1 MIQRILILTGYFTKS
16 LFFSLT
22 GLLLL
27 VLSLVY
33 WAVFFPPGQG
43 TPDVENYVI
52 VVGAWGVAATFLISL
67 AVSSR
72 AGRLENYPVLV
83 RLPSRIEYL
92 VAVLFSAVI
101 LGLLMQLLVAGLAL
115 IRGPELTGPRLL
127 SIPPLWLSLNLLA
140 AVLAIHASDLVT
152 AGWSRVILFGLL
164 AIALVLNSAAA
175 SPNSWFSDRFLALAD
190 VFNRIN
196 LVWFSDL
203 AYDVA
208 SWTANTPLAG
218 LAQAAGI
225 VFWPF
230 KAMSEAVFAG
240 QFSPSQALAPAVVLL
255 YGAILFLIAST
266 LFASKDLE
274 FVE

>member
-115 IRGPELTGPRLL
+115 IRGPELTGTRLL